1 MQNTSSQMLD
11 RYIRARYPLIYVVS
25 HEENRVMAAIQD
37 VAKKMKSAKGS
48 TPRTVVEWTLTKG
61 FTIVTE
67 NATITGMNKGD
78 EYSDPNSALSFVTSF
93 DIENNHAPVLFIFKD
108 LHRIMNN
115 DLQVTR
121 YLRDVFNHFETRKH
135 NLIMLSPEMTLPA
148 DIEKQVAVIDWA
160 LPGIPEL
167 EAVLR
172 QAEAELP
179 VELQN
184 LNGSRDMVVQAM
196 RGLTDGEAA
205 NALKAGIISAG
216 NLDDSVI
223 KFILSEKKQIIRKSN
238 VLEYFEA
245 TVEMDQ
251 VGGNE
256 NLKEYA
262 AMKREM
268 MSEKAREA
276 GVDAPKGVLLVGP
289 PGTGKSLAVKAIA
302 GSKYPLVRMDFSRM
316 QEGTVGSG
324 NRNMTKALR
333 FLEAIAPC
341 VVWLDEA
348 EKAFADNGGASDG
361 GEKMGMLG
369 TFLTWMQENTL
380 PIYCAF
386 TANSVEALRPELLSR
401 FDDVVFVDLPD
412 AKSREEILRVHL
424 TKRKVKNF
432 KDLKDVVSATY
443 GFSGREIEKVVKFAV
458 ERAFYENENKP
469 LTVKHM
475 LTAAERIVPTSE
487 TKKDEINRLREWAK
501 GKAIPAG
508 RSFTDDKPV
517 QNSKTTLEL

>member
-25 HEENRVMAAIQD
+25 HEENRVMASIQD

-67 NATITGMNKGD
+67 NATITGMSKGD

-93 DIENNHAPVLFIFKD
+93 DIENNHTPVLFIFKD

-172 QAEAELP
+172 QAEADLP
-179 VELQN
+179 AELQN
-184 LNGSRDMVVQAM
+184 LNGTRDLIVQAM

-458 ERAFYENENKP
+458 ERAFYENKP

-517 QNSKTTLEL
+517 QNSKTTIEL